1 MNGRNRIQLKNAS
14 GWLLLILLNNDFSTS
29 ADYIAL
35 HKMTTVNEIGK
46 EAVMTYFKVTS
57 QALT

>member
-1 MNGRNRIQLKNAS
+1 
-14 GWLLLILLNNDFSTS
+14 
-29 ADYIAL
+29 L

-57 QALT
+57 QALTWGTVK